1 MSFERMKQRILAV
14 PEVAAWPQMVG
25 IIERATHQ
33 QYRSLWDYSFISCR
47 AVGGAEEA
55 AVPGAAAIF
64 CSLASIHLV
73 DDMLDEDPRGE
84 HHVLG
89 VGNAANLALAFQA
102 AAQRV
107 LDELSQDP
115 ATRAALQVSLAR
127 MSLATAFGQNL
138 DARELSTEEEY
149 WHTVEAKSPPLFGTA
164 FHLGARFGGAPAEV
178 ADALDRLGG
187 VIGLFIQVS
196 DDLIDALKVPAGADW
211 HRRHNSLPLLYALTA
226 EHPEREEFER
236 LSARAETDPEA
247 LAEAQKILLRSGA
260 VSYCALKLIELSR
273 HARELLAVIP
283 LQDPEPIRRLL
294 EHQMKP
300 LERLFRSVGVETPAE
315 LLLD

>member
-1 MSFERMKQRILAV
+1 MKQRILAI

-25 IIERATHQ
+25 IIDRATHQ
-33 QYRSLWDYSFISCR
+33 QYRSLWDYSFIACR
-47 AVGGAEEA
+47 AVGGIEEA

-102 AAQRV
+102 AAQSV
-107 LDELSQDP
+107 LDEASQDP
-115 ATRAALQVSLAR
+115 EIRAALQVSLAR

-149 WHTVEAKSPPLFGTA
+149 WHTVEAKSPPLFGAA

-178 ADALDRLGG
+178 ADALERLGG
-187 VIGLFIQVS
+187 VVALFIQVS
-196 DDLIDALKVPAGADW
+196 DDLLDAMKVPAGADW
-211 HRRHNSLPLLYALTA
+211 QRRHNSLPILYALTA
-226 EHPEREEFER
+226 EHPERERFDD
-236 LSARAETDPEA
+236 LSARAASDPEA
-247 LAEAQKILLRSGA
+247 LAEAQKILLGCGA

-273 HARELLAVIP
+273 QAREILASIP
-283 LQDPEPIRRLL
+283 LRDPDPIRKLL
-294 EHQMKP
+294 DHQIKP
-300 LERLFRSVGVETPAE
+300 LDRLFRSVGVDTPA
-315 LLLD
+315 LLLH